1 MTLEHLFTELEA
13 RNYTVFLREKKREK
27 WIVGGIKDE
36 KTTFKIGS
44 EFQVSIEN
52 KQFKISYLG
61 KQAVLDE
68 KFNTI
73 EDLLE
78 CIETKFPIDT

>member
-1 MTLEHLFTELEA
+1 MTLEDLFTELVK
-13 RNYTVFLREKKREK
+13 RNYTVFLREKKGEK

-36 KTTFKIGS
+36 KTSFKIGS
-44 EFQVSIEN
+44 EFQVRIEN

-61 KQAVLDE
+61 KQTVVDE
-68 KFNTI
+68 KFDTI

-78 CIETKFPIDT
+78 CIETKFPINT